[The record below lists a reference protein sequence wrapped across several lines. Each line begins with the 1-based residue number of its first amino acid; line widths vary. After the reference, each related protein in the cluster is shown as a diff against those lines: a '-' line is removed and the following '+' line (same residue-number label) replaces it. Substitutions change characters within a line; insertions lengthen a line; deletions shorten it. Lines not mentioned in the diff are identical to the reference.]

1 MERISEILNEITA
14 DTVLFFDMDETLIDT
29 NIANFLSYKKAIQ
42 TFIQADLDLEYNPE
56 QRFNRGVLKKT
67 IPNLSDE
74 IYHNII
80 QEKER
85 LYQDYLPEMK
95 LNKNVADILLKYSTI
110 NKTVLVTNCRK
121 DRALLTL
128 NHFELTDKF
137 NSIFFRNINDNETKE
152 NKFKNAITSLDISPD
167 SIIVFENEKEEIAD
181 AIEAGIKKENIHNI
195 KT

>member
-128 NHFELTDKF
+128 NHFGLTDKF

>member
-1 MERISEILNEITA
+1 MEQISEIFNKITA

-42 TFIQADLDLEYNPE
+42 TFTQFDSDLEYNPE

-74 IYHNII
+74 VYHNII

-85 LYQDYLPEMK
+85 LYQVYLPETK
-95 LNKNVADILLKYSTI
+95 LNKNVADILFKYSPR

-128 NHFELTDKF
+128 NHFGLTDKF
-137 NSIFFRNINDNETKE
+137 SSIFFRNINDNETKE

-195 KT
+195 I

>member
-1 MERISEILNEITA
+1 MERISEILNKITV

-42 TFIQADLDLEYNPE
+42 TFIQSDLDLEYNPE

-74 IYHNII
+74 VYNNII

-95 LNKNVADILLKYSTI
+95 LNKNVADILFKYSTR

-128 NHFELTDKF
+128 NHFGLTDRF

-195 KT
+195 I